1 MNSVKTATAGAAV
14 AGVVLLF
21 INPPVGVAV
30 GISSAVAGLATTAG
44 DSIATKY
51 KRSRLGYKIAEV
63 KTAAR
68 EMAEVFNYI
77 RLMANIVAVEHAINE
92 DQAWI

>member
-1 MNSVKTATAGAAV
+1 VGA
-14 AGVVLLF
+14 VLLF
-21 INPPVGVAV
+21 INPAVGLVV
-30 GISSAVAGLATTAG
+30 GISSGVAGLATTAG

-68 EMAEVFNYI
+68 EMSEVYEFI
-77 RLMANIVAVEHAINE
+77 
-92 DQAWI
+92 